1 MKQIEELFHVRRARS
16 HLFSDY
22 SVGDVP
28 FIGNGFGDNA
38 VVGFVDPLP
47 NDRVFQ
53 CLGIAVSAF
62 CEATLQ
68 APPFIACGCAGN
80 GLVVLDPRESMTA
93 GQAWLGLPH
102 I

>member
-38 VVGFVDPLP
+38 VVAPALPLP
-47 NDRVFQ
+47 PPKGQSDTSTGVIRQTWKFQ
-53 CLGIAVSAF
+53 VAVIPV
-62 CEATLQ
+62 
-68 APPFIACGCAGN
+68 PPWWDGN
-80 GLVVLDPRESMTA
+80 KPRSRKGTYPE
-93 GQAWLGLPH
+93 
-102 I
+102 